1 MKRNN
6 SFNLR
11 TQFPPTVSLMLL
23 LMMSLIVS
31 LSGCMVGPDY
41 RKPDSPM
48 APSFKETDGAATGN
62 GWKLAQPNEDGM
74 NTQWWKE
81 YKDPILNELM
91 AGLIVNNQNVIATE
105 AQYRQA
111 TALLTQARAG
121 LFPTLTANGSGTRA
135 TGSSTGGNNLNPSGN
150 SFSSVGQ
157 TSNVNIGASWI
168 PDIWGQVRRSVEA
181 GGATA
186 QASAAQI
193 AAITLSSQATLAQSY
208 FALRI
213 ADMQTQ
219 MYDYTLDAYQKSLK
233 ITQNQYDA
241 GIVTQLD
248 VAQAQTLL
256 ESTIALSIDL
266 KLSRAQL
273 EHAIAVLVGQTPST
287 FSLAP
292 EVNSIDPKTGFIVS
306 PVTKLVAALPDAPL
320 SIPSQLL
327 ERRPDIAAAERQ
339 MAAANAKIGVAT
351 AAFFPT
357 LTITGTGGYQ
367 EFNLP
372 NLLNMPLKFWS
383 WGPSLS
389 QPLFDGGLRSGALS
403 QADAVY
409 DQNVAIYRQTVLAAF
424 QNVEDNLVA
433 LRLLQS
439 ETKAQAKAV
448 KFAQDAVRISLNQ
461 YKSGITTFL
470 TVTTAQATELSNER
484 TLMSLLNR
492 QITAHVGLVTALGG
506 GWSVGEIANK

>member
-1 MKRNN
+1 MTYIN
-6 SFNLR
+6 SIKLR
-11 TQFPPTVSLMLL
+11 ELDPVGLGQMVLL
-23 LMMSLIVS
+23 LVLLMGLI
-31 LSGCMVGPDY
+31 SGCMVGPNY
-41 RKPDSPM
+41 TKPDSPI
-48 APSFKETDGAATGN
+48 APSYKESDRSTSGN
-62 GWKLAQPNEDGM
+62 GWKLAEPNELGM
-74 NTQWWKE
+74 NTQWWKD
-81 YKDPILNELM
+81 YNDPILNQLM
-91 AGLIVNNQNVIATE
+91 ASLIINNQNVIATE

-121 LFPTLTANGSGTRA
+121 LFPTLTANGSGTRGTA
-135 TGSSTGGNNLNPSGN
+135 TNNSGSFN
-150 SFSSVGQ
+150 SVTQSS
-157 TSNVNIGASWI
+157 NANIGASWI
-168 PDIWGQVRRSVEA
+168 PDIWGQVRRNVEA
-181 GGATA
+181 GGAAA

-219 MYDYTLDAYQKSLK
+219 MYDYTIEAYQKSLQ
-233 ITQNQYDA
+233 ISQNQYEA
-241 GIVTQLD
+241 GIVTKLD

-266 KLSRAQL
+266 KLSRAQA
-273 EHAIAVLVGQTPST
+273 EHAIAVLVGQTPSS

-292 EVNSIDPKTGFIVS
+292 EVNAIDPQTGLIVS
-306 PVTKLVAALPDAPL
+306 PVTKLVATLPDVPL
-320 SIPSQLL
+320 GIPSQLL
-327 ERRPDIAAAERQ
+327 ERRPDIAQAERQ

-357 LTITGTGGYQ
+357 LTISATGGYQ
-367 EFNLP
+367 EVNLP
-372 NLLNMPLKFWS
+372 NLLSMPLKYWS
-383 WGPSLS
+383 WGPTLA
-389 QPLFDGGLRSGALS
+389 QPLFDGGLRLGALS

-409 DQNVAIYRQTVLAAF
+409 DQNVAIYRQTVLSAF

-439 ETKAQAKAV
+439 ESKAQAKAV
-448 KFAQDAVRISLNQ
+448 KYAQDAVRISLNQ
-461 YKSGITTFL
+461 YKSGITTYL

-492 QITAHVGLVTALGG
+492 QIAAHVGLVTALGG
-506 GWSVGEIANK
+506 GWNVSEIANK